1 MRTNA
6 WTRTVDDL
14 WHIRKKALDG
24 LLAILNDTYNTLCGA
39 ADESLVVGK
48 ALMLGAYVQ
57 TIHRSFQTNT
67 FPLTLSWNYPL
78 GSLFQQLR
86 KIQPVLTNVWKQMKA
101 IAGSNVHW
109 GLDFDDNP
117 WIAFGDKITQVRTEL
132 KGLDLKKYRP
142 DVVKLLDIGPYVF
155 PIVMDHLSEGA
166 APRDESPLPPLPP
179 LRGDIALTRLEQEG

>member
-14 WHIRKKALDG
+14 WHIRNKALDG

-39 ADESLVVGK
+39 ADEPLVVGK

-57 TIHRSFQTNT
+57 TIHRSFGTNT

-78 GSLFQQLR
+78 SSLFQQLR
-86 KIQPVLTNVWKQMKA
+86 EIQPVLTDVWKQMKA

-132 KGLDLKKYRP
+132 KGLDLTKYRP
-142 DVVKLLDIGPYVF
+142 DVVQLLDIGPYVF
-155 PIVMDHLSEGA
+155 PIVMDLLSEGA
-166 APRDESPLPPLPP
+166 PPRDESPLPPLHP
-179 LRGDIALTRLEQEG
+179 LSP